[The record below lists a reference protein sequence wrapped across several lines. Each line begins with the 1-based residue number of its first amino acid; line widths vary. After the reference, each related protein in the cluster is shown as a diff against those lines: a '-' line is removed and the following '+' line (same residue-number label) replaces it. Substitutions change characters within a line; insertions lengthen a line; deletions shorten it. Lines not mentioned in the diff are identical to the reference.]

1 MQKTVNYKKLV
12 LLVVLTACLVPASAQ
27 LMPFGSGYYQN
38 RYLLNPA
45 MCGQE
50 RELVLNAA
58 YRREQLSFSESPTS
72 QYLTAGYGIS
82 DKVGVGLKVEATQ
95 SGPLAHIN
103 AMGTYAYHVQFTETK
118 KLYMGLSL
126 GVTNNHLSLSKTNG
140 EADDPA
146 LLGYNAKGTQVEADF
161 GAAYTDGKLLVQGAL
176 PGLISQYKKENKD
189 WVNKP
194 LAFAAVSYK
203 AKLSDEAE
211 GIYAEP
217 MVAFRAVRGYD
228 NIIDA
233 GSNFSFLN
241 NKLSILAMYHSNKS
255 ISAGAGLE
263 ILEKLVSISAIY
275 HSTPDG
281 LKTFSSGGIEIA
293 VRASLGDLFKKK

>member
-1 MQKTVNYKKLV
+1 MQKTVDYKKLV
-12 LLVVLTACLVPASAQ
+12 SLIAVICCMASARAQ
-27 LMPFGSGYYQN
+27 LSPFGNGYYQD

-45 MCGQE
+45 LCGAKE
-50 RELVLNAA
+50 GIVVNAA
-58 YRREQLSFSESPTS
+58 YRKEQLSFSESPTS
-72 QYLTAGYGIS
+72 QYLTAAYGIS
-82 DKVGVGLKVEATQ
+82 DKVGAGVKLEASQ
-95 SGPLAHIN
+95 SGPLTHIN
-103 AMGTYAYHVQFTETK
+103 AMASYAYHLRLTETK
-118 KLYMGLSL
+118 KIYMGLSL
-126 GVTNNHLSLSKTNG
+126 GVTNNHLGISKTNG

-146 LLGYNAKGTQVEADF
+146 LLGYNAKGTQVDADF
-161 GAAYTDGKLLVQGAL
+161 GAAYTDGKLLVQAAM
-176 PGLISQYKKENKD
+176 PGLVSQYKKENKD

-203 AKLSDEAE
+203 VKLSEEAE

-217 MVAFRAVRGYD
+217 MVAFRAVKGYD

-233 GSNFSFLN
+233 GSNFSFLG
-241 NKLSILAMYHSNKS
+241 NKLAIMAMYHTNKS

-263 ILEKLVSISAIY
+263 IFDNTVSVNAIY

-293 VRASLGDLFKKK
+293 VKASLGNLFKKK